1 MAITCISIMN
11 VYMQN
16 NSNNNIFF
24 TKISEIKKVLMKKK
38 KKEIVQNIN
47 FYNIFKN
54 QQNKEPVNL
63 NSLSEV
69 NLYVMFL

>member
-24 TKISEIKKVLMKKK
+24 TKISEIKKVLMKK